1 MIRNPDVIVT
11 VERGVAAVDIRR
23 SYLIAEVRDYD
34 VDETDEDHPQL
45 WRDSGGR
52 SCARSFVTGR
62 GNGSMLTQTGS
73 MLDCFAEDLRDQAG
87 LLTNVNRSSSVDGLH
102 VLQVKG
108 VDFYFYADG
117 TGYDGWGRAL

>member
-11 VERGVAAVDIRR
+11 VERGTAEVDVRR

-34 VDETDEDHPQL
+34 LERTDKTHPRIWTDHE
-45 WRDSGGR
+45 GR
-52 SCARSFVTGR
+52 QCAREYIMCGGIGSMPAQTGR
-62 GNGSMLTQTGS
+62 ELER
-73 MLDCFAEDLRDQAG
+73 FAEDLRR
-87 LLTNVNRSSSVDGLH
+87 LTDIETKVDLSSSVDGLH
-102 VLQVKG
+102 VLQVNG